1 MKNPEIWNPE
11 LKKELYKA
19 CRTIIEHEDAFIDL
33 AFEMGPME
41 GLTAQD
47 VKLYIRFIANRRL
60 TQLGLDPIYKV
71 DKNPL
76 NLVRHNVEC
85 S

>member
-1 MKNPEIWNPE
+1 MKILKLDCLE
-11 LKKELYKA
+11 LKKELYQA

-41 GLTAQD
+41 GLTAT
-47 VKLYIRFIANRRL
+47 R
-60 TQLGLDPIYKV
+60 
-71 DKNPL
+71 
-76 NLVRHNVEC
+76 